1 MQSLIPKVLL
11 VSKKRLVNL
20 YFYFQIFILCF
31 DLLLLFQ
38 NVIAFIFYIIESFI
52 ITFVSP

>member
-11 VSKKRLVNL
+11 VSKKGLVNL

-31 DLLLLFQ
+31 DLLLLFE
-38 NVIAFIFYIIESFI
+38 NVIAFIFCIIESFI
-52 ITFVSP
+52 LTFVSP